1 MKTEIVIIVKKPG
14 RQPKAHLLGT
24 VKTRHLEDFRREF
37 TRSIAQT
44 RTNRKIRARM
54 KRAKKYKRHKSFRD
68 FLRNLLN
75 NHRRRIDSAVNYIV
89 GTPSA
94 AEIEYIGLEDGQ

>member
-44 RTNRKIRARM
+44 LANRRVLKARPKKRTKLRR
-54 KRAKKYKRHKSFRD
+54 
-68 FLRNLLN
+68 FLRRLWLTYL
-75 NHRRRIDSAVNYIV
+75 HRIEVMCDAIV

-94 AEIEYIGLEDGQ
+94 ADCELIVWEEKV

>member
-14 RQPKAHLLGT
+14 RDPKVHLLRT
-24 VKTRHLEDFRREF
+24 VKTNRHLEDFRREF
-37 TRSIAQT
+37 TRVIAQT
-44 RTNRKIRARM
+44 LANRREL
-54 KRAKKYKRHKSFRD
+54 KKYQKKRSLRY
-68 FLRNLLN
+68 FLRNL
-75 NHRRRIDSAVNYIV
+75 RQAVGCRINAVCDLIV

>member
-14 RQPKAHLLGT
+14 GQPKAHLLGT

-37 TRSIAQT
+37 TRVIAQT
-44 RTNRKIRARM
+44 LANRRVLRRQPK
-54 KRAKKYKRHKSFRD
+54 KRSKLRR
-68 FLRNLLN
+68 FLRRLWLTHLHNVD
-75 NHRRRIDSAVNYIV
+75 RVCDMIV

-94 AEIEYIGLEDGQ
+94 AEIEFIGLEDGR

>member
-14 RQPKAHLLGT
+14 GQPKAHLLGT

-37 TRSIAQT
+37 TRVIAQT
-44 RTNRKIRARM
+44 LANRRVLRRQPK
-54 KRAKKYKRHKSFRD
+54 KRSKLRR
-68 FLRNLLN
+68 FLRRLWLTHLHN
-75 NHRRRIDSAVNYIV
+75 IDRVCDMIV

-94 AEIEYIGLEDGQ
+94 ADYDLIVWEDNRA

>member
-14 RQPKAHLLGT
+14 RQPKVHLLRT

-37 TRSIAQT
+37 TRIVAQT
-44 RTNRKIRARM
+44 LTNRRELKRKPKKISKLRR
-54 KRAKKYKRHKSFRD
+54 
-68 FLRNLLN
+68 FLRRLWQTY
-75 NHRRRIDSAVNYIV
+75 RYRIELMCDAIV
-89 GTPSA
+89 GSPSA